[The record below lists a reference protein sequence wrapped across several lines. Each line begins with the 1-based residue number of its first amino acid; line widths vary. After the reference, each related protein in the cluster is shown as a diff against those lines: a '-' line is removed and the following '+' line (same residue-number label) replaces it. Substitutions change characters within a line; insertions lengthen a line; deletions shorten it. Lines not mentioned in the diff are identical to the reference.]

1 MHENIKKTRPV
12 FSKSKPSTT
21 STTTTSTTPPCDHYN
36 WCARKPNLK
45 AQIVSK
51 QKTIKEIEERI
62 NRNDYEKYIK
72 KAQEAFDI
80 ANKNYKNNKNLMRK
94 ELKFIKENQEKIDS
108 PNYCFFASTTPEGRR
123 KCREDLE
130 EEIKKAE
137 RRYNKLLPNDQ
148 PLYDARE
155 EAERTLAKAKNA
167 EEKDRMDAF
176 DAFILIDKLKAAVK
190 TIEDS
195 CDRFVI
201 KPDCSKPPKLFEK
214 KKKNA
219 NKKRKKNANKKRL

>member
-1 MHENIKKTRPV
+1 MNENIKKTRPV

-36 WCARKPNLK
+36 WCARKPHLK

-80 ANKNYKNNKNLMRK
+80 ANVNYKNNKNLMRT
-94 ELKFIKENQEKIDS
+94 ELKFIKESQEKLAS
-108 PNYCFFASTTPEGRR
+108 PTHCFLSGTSEPERAL
-123 KCREDLE
+123 CRDLLRAG
-130 EEIKKAE
+130 INKAE
-137 RRYNKLLPNDQ
+137 KRYNKLLPNDQ

-155 EAERTLAKAKNA
+155 EAEGKLAKAKNA

-176 DAFILIDKLKAAVK
+176 DAFILIDKLNAAIK